1 MLIIFV
7 PSDEDEVSEDPRP
20 VPRKSKKKYGKV
32 IQHFLILHL
41 DLISWFLVN
50 ETFLLAHDWY
60 SVKWPNIPQLKLGH
74 SQGYHPTDRF

>member
-32 IQHFLILHL
+32 IQHFF
-41 DLISWFLVN
+41 DLTS
-50 ETFLLAHDWY
+50 
-60 SVKWPNIPQLKLGH
+60 
-74 SQGYHPTDRF
+74 

>member
-32 IQHFLILHL
+32 IQHFLILHF
-41 DLISWFLVN
+41 DLWSMKSSCSRTIDIRSGGRISPAK
-50 ETFLLAHDWY
+50 T
-60 SVKWPNIPQLKLGH
+60 GH
-74 SQGYHPTDRF
+74 SQGYHVTDSF

>member
-1 MLIIFV
+1 MLLIFV

-41 DLISWFLVN
+41 DLIS
-50 ETFLLAHDWY
+50 
-60 SVKWPNIPQLKLGH
+60 
-74 SQGYHPTDRF
+74 

>member
-32 IQHFLILHL
+32 IQHFFDLTSWSYILIYDPCNVLARAR
-41 DLISWFLVN
+41 LIFGEVAEYPSAK
-50 ETFLLAHDWY
+50 TGA
-60 SVKWPNIPQLKLGH
+60 
-74 SQGYHPTDRF
+74 